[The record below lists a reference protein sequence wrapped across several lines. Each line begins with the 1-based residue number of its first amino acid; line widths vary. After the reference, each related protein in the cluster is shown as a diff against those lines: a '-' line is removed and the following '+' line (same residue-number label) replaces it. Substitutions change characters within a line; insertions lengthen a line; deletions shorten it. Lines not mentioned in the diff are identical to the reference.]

1 MKRKILL
8 AAAVVLFCVSCG
20 NGDYQAYTYT
30 NQTDKTL
37 QFRTAEKSSPLYVLG
52 PTNSITLPSDAR
64 GRGEITYIDKP
75 FVTWKLAGSSGD
87 SIYDILF
94 VDRQSYEVTI
104 KNYTASEITVTEVHG
119 FLMPNTV
126 TVAAAK
132 DASTPG
138 TKIASVFTEKPV
150 WQFSNISG
158 FSWDNEIANDKITLS
173 VYPPK

>member
-1 MKRKILL
+1 M
-8 AAAVVLFCVSCG
+8 
-20 NGDYQAYTYT
+20 
-30 NQTDKTL
+30 
-37 QFRTAEKSSPLYVLG
+37 
-52 PTNSITLPSDAR
+52 
-64 GRGEITYIDKP
+64 
-75 FVTWKLAGSSGD
+75 
-87 SIYDILF
+87 
-94 VDRQSYEVTI
+94 TI